1 MLVYKVYKHAD
12 TYDTKCKICDQNEIR
27 NEFTE
32 LMFTPMMEDLR
43 KLTEFA
49 TIIIR
54 KCQ

>member
-1 MLVYKVYKHAD
+1 MLVSKLYKHAD
-12 TYDTKCKICDQNEIR
+12 TYDTKCKICDQNEIVD
-27 NEFTE
+27 EFTE
-32 LMFTPMMEDLR
+32 LMFTTMIEDLR